1 MPQDSL
7 TQSYD
12 DLMRTVNRHVNQL
25 EEIIKEREE
34 RIKELIKM
42 LETSIKIGNELLDDC
57 EMFRGIV
64 KECDQCL
71 SKFVNINQRRNQAL
85 IDEYIHSYT
94 FDLLFF

>member
-34 RIKELIKM
+34 RIKQLLEKAEESKM
-42 LETSIKIGNELLDDC
+42 LETSIKIGNELA
-57 EMFRGIV
+57 R
-64 KECDQCL
+64 
-71 SKFVNINQRRNQAL
+71 
-85 IDEYIHSYT
+85 
-94 FDLLFF
+94 